1 MNKQH
6 NHNHIYDLCK
16 GHMHAY
22 VIAEMV
28 DGTKIDGIV
37 TGLDEEYVYFALPL
51 EQGEHRG
58 VMEEDPNARQFGYGY
73 GHGYGHGH
81 GHGPSYGYGGYP
93 GYGGPPRRFK
103 RLVLPLAALATL
115 SLLPWY

>member
-1 MNKQH
+1 MNKQ
-6 NHNHIYDLCK
+6 HNHIYDLCK
-16 GHMHAY
+16 EHMHSY
-22 VIAEMV
+22 VMAEMV
-28 DGTKIDGIV
+28 DGTTVDGIV

-51 EQGEHRG
+51 EQAEHRG
-58 VMEEDPNARQFGYGY
+58 VPVEGANDRQFGYGG
-73 GHGYGHGH
+73 GHGY

-93 GYGGPPRRFK
+93 GFGGPPRRFR